1 MMSSELSLSLSF
13 FSLRRGV
20 ATAAVLAKLA
30 AAGLGCCA
38 WSTALGSLSLAVCAP
53 LSVISDRD
61 DRKECLEGGFGAPV
75 WGGIWVPPTLG
86 GRLGRVVE
94 LARPRSWGLFMRTG
108 VRWEVERSRVGNE
121 VVGGAGAGR

>member
-1 MMSSELSLSLSF
+1 MSSEPSLSLSF

-20 ATAAVLAKLA
+20 ATPAVLAKLA

-38 WSTALGSLSLAVCAP
+38 WCTALGSFSLAVCAP

-61 DRKECLEGGFGAPV
+61 DREECLEGGFGAPV
-75 WGGIWVPPTLG
+75 WGGVWVPPRLG
-86 GRLGRVVE
+86 GRRVRVVV
-94 LARPRSWGLFMRTG
+94 LARPRSWGLVVRTG
-108 VRWEVERSRVGNE
+108 VRCEVERSRDGSA